1 MDRLGWL
8 TLKASADVVEHLENN
23 VIGEA
28 TLAQAD
34 ASSASLLSALSS
46 LPEVGHIAVL
56 VDGGARLDNVSLDRL
71 VQCARTTGAGLVYS
85 DHFELDDNG
94 ARTLRPLIGWQPGSV
109 RDTFN
114 FGALVILDAAL
125 ARAAAADALVADSE
139 FSGWYTLRLALSR
152 AAPVVHLPE
161 PTYIRSA
168 SAHVRT
174 GVKVFDYLRDEAQ
187 RAQKEFERVATDHL
201 RAIDAWCPPPTRGA
215 IDADGEF
222 PVRASVVIPVRD
234 RAATVV
240 EAARSALAQDTGF
253 SFNVIVVDN
262 HSTDGTTE
270 ALAALSREDPRLVHE
285 IPARLDLG
293 IGGCWQHAVQSAHC
307 GRYAV
312 QLDSDDLYSGTD
324 VLERIVGA
332 MVADNLAFLVGSYT
346 TVDFDLNP
354 LPPGLIDHR
363 EWTDDNGHNNA
374 LRIAGLGAP
383 RAFHVPTLRTVG
395 FPNVSFGEDYAVA
408 LALSRQYR
416 TGRIYDSLYWCRR
429 WSGNTDSDLSVE
441 QANRN
446 DRYKDRLRTLEL
458 LARQHANAGERTRE
472 P

>member
-1 MDRLGWL
+1 MNRLGWL
-8 TLKASADVVEHLENN
+8 ALNATQDVTDHLTNHLIGAADLVN
-23 VIGEA
+23 
-28 TLAQAD
+28 AD
-34 ASSASLLSALSS
+34 SSSASLAAALAS
-46 LPEVGHIAVL
+46 LPDVDYIAVL
-56 VDGGARLDNVSLDRL
+56 LDGSARLDNISLDRL
-71 VQCARTTGAGLVYS
+71 VQCARATGAGIVYS
-85 DHFELDDNG
+85 DHFEASADG
-94 ARTLRPLIGWQPGSV
+94 ERTMRPLIGWQPGSI

-125 ARAAAADALVADSE
+125 ARSAAADALAASSE
-139 FSGWYTLRLALSR
+139 FSGWYALRLALSR
-152 AAPVVHLPE
+152 AAPIVHLPE
-161 PTYIRSA
+161 PTYTRSA
-168 SAHVRT
+168 GSHVRT

-187 RAQKEFERVATDHL
+187 RAQKEYEQVATEHL
-201 RAIDAWCPPPTRGA
+201 RAIGAWCAPPTRGA
-215 IDADGEF
+215 IDAAHEF
-222 PVRASVVIPVRD
+222 AVQASVVIPVRD

-240 EAARSALAQDTGF
+240 EAARSALAQETDF
-253 SFNVIVVDN
+253 VFNVIVVDN

-270 ALAALSREDPRLVHE
+270 ALAALAHEDDRLVHE
-285 IPARLDLG
+285 VPTRLDLG
-293 IGGCWQHAVQSAHC
+293 IGGCWQHAIDSAYC

-324 VLERIVGA
+324 VLQRIVGT
-332 MVADNLAFLVGSYT
+332 MVGDDLAFLVGSYT

-446 DRYKDRLRTLEL
+446 DRYKDRLRTLDV
-458 LARQHANAGERTRE
+458 LARQRACRGT